1 MPTVT
6 ASNGCGAIPVT
17 MAVQLPAASG
27 GATTSVWPSHFPIGV
42 STVTWTATTPAG
54 QSVTRSQTIEVLDY
68 QVVTLDVNLAG
79 SMPASI
85 NYSLPI
91 RFRFDS
97 GLVVTQPMSF
107 AGADGAVTDIRV
119 PVRANYGCVSAKST
133 THTISTSGSLAVVG
147 TKYVASAPIAL
158 TAGDSN
164 DDNLVDVLDFG
175 NFASDRGL
183 GKTASSRSNYDHNP
197 VVNTADFTF
206 ITLNFFKVGGECT
219 ANFAPGQPRDRVKVK
234 DLRRAGLG
242 HMAVA
247 DINGDGWVDTTDM
260 ALFAQG
266 AIRTDN
272 PELNAPAGGAEGG
285 GW

>member
-1 MPTVT
+1 MTGAPTANISTHVDAGTVLGTALPMPTVT

-68 QVVTLDVNLAG
+68 QVVTLDVNLVG

-119 PVRANYGCVSAKST
+119 PVRA
-133 THTISTSGSLAVVG
+133 
-147 TKYVASAPIAL
+147 
-158 TAGDSN
+158 
-164 DDNLVDVLDFG
+164 
-175 NFASDRGL
+175 RRW
-183 GKTASSRSNYDHNP
+183 SR
-197 VVNTADFTF
+197 
-206 ITLNFFKVGGECT
+206 I
-219 ANFAPGQPRDRVKVK
+219 
-234 DLRRAGLG
+234 
-242 HMAVA
+242 
-247 DINGDGWVDTTDM
+247 
-260 ALFAQG
+260 
-266 AIRTDN
+266 
-272 PELNAPAGGAEGG
+272 
-285 GW
+285 